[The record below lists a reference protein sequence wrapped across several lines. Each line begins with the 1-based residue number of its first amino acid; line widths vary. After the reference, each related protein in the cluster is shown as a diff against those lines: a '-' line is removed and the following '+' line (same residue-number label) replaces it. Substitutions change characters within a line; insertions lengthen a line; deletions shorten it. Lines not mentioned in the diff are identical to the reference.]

1 MFRVDR
7 YPSDRFLPRVVMSE
21 DLVQPNS
28 NWMMEQTEKSYEAS
42 SLTMNSE
49 KIFSMTSQQTTEPD
63 SDVKAKTKRNRIMTI
78 GACGLLV
85 IFVILIWL
93 GWLRWVIGYFEQVL
107 IKESSDGK
115 SIGIR
120 QILDLAGPFG
130 DLFGGINALFT
141 GLGLAFLIYTIYQQS
156 EMIRQ
161 QQISINQQTEDL
173 RNQKLAAERTQAL
186 QSILQIRTVLQDEET
201 REARRVVLSGVGKP
215 NEIGELTPV
224 LLKQSLHGEESL
236 SDDERLMYRWH
247 LAAERVLHS
256 YDFVGVLMNC
266 GHLQEKDLEVIRN
279 TWGQSIR
286 RCHKELRDY
295 MKQPFRPKEIRKTDL
310 ESAGTKRVRLKK
322 LGTSRLHAL
331 PYKNFNDLYKMMNE
345 TTKIENPVN

>member
-1 MFRVDR
+1 
-7 YPSDRFLPRVVMSE
+7 
-21 DLVQPNS
+21 
-28 NWMMEQTEKSYEAS
+28 
-42 SLTMNSE
+42 
-49 KIFSMTSQQTTEPD
+49 MTSQQTTKPD
-63 SDVKAKTKRNRIMTI
+63 SDVKATAKRNRIVTI

-85 IFVILIWL
+85 ILVILIW
-93 GWLRWVIGYFEQVL
+93 RWWEWSVIGYFEQIL
-107 IKESSDGK
+107 LKEPTDDNK
-115 SIGIR
+115 IGIDK
-120 QILDLAGPFG
+120 ILGLAGPYG

-215 NEIGELTPV
+215 TEIGELTPV

-266 GHLQEKDLEVIRN
+266 GHLQEKDLEVIRH

-310 ESAGTKRVRLKK
+310 ESVGTKRVRLKK

-345 TTKIENPVN
+345 TTKPEKPVNSR

>member
-1 MFRVDR
+1 
-7 YPSDRFLPRVVMSE
+7 
-21 DLVQPNS
+21 
-28 NWMMEQTEKSYEAS
+28 
-42 SLTMNSE
+42 
-49 KIFSMTSQQTTEPD
+49 MTSQQTNEPD
-63 SDVKAKTKRNRIMTI
+63 SDVKAITKRNRIRTV

-85 IFVILIWL
+85 IFVILIW
-93 GWLRWVIGYFEQVL
+93 RWWEWSVIGYFEQIL
-107 IKESSDGK
+107 LKEPTDDNK
-115 SIGIR
+115 IGIDK
-120 QILDLAGPFG
+120 ILGLAGPYG

-173 RNQKLAAERTQAL
+173 RNQKIAAERAQAL

-215 NEIGELTPV
+215 TEIGELTPV

-310 ESAGTKRVRLKK
+310 ESVGTKRVRLKK
-322 LGTSRLHAL
+322 LGASRLHAL

-345 TTKIENPVN
+345 TTKPEKPAN